1 MNFAHIPM
9 AHRNLCHCGSVGCLE
24 TIASGFG
31 LRQESERETGSA
43 MSGRDMIR
51 DEERF
56 SPFLMKACEAIAKAL
71 VFAIAS
77 TGAGA
82 ILIGGGLSNL
92 PDKYFAYMLDTFTSS
107 ASVPFKDVPIYRSY
121 YKEKGT
127 VQGAGLKALEEFFF
141 RRNLLL
147 KLEDEN

>member
-1 MNFAHIPM
+1 
-9 AHRNLCHCGSVGCLE
+9 
-24 TIASGFG
+24 
-31 LRQESERETGSA
+31 
-43 MSGRDMIR
+43 
-51 DEERF
+51 
-56 SPFLMKACEAIAKAL
+56 
-71 VFAIAS
+71 
-77 TGAGA
+77 
-82 ILIGGGLSNL
+82 
-92 PDKYFAYMLDTFTSS
+92 MLDTFTSS